1 MPRKLRRMLMV
12 KDELVW
18 ERMDEEIEEWELSVH
33 KAEIYKGVAALI
45 KKYRPGDAVELHMPI
60 KGGYN
65 AVYRLGY
72 KDGSSAA
79 LRVPCKGMKQW

>member
-1 MPRKLRRMLMV
+1 MYLMV

-18 ERMDEEIEEWELSVH
+18 ERMDKEIEEWELSVH
-33 KAEIYKGVAALI
+33 MAEIYNGVAALI
-45 KKYRPGDAVELHMPI
+45 KKNRPGDAVELHMPI

-65 AVYRLGY
+65 AVYRLEY

-79 LRVPCKGMKQW
+79 LRIPCRGMKQ